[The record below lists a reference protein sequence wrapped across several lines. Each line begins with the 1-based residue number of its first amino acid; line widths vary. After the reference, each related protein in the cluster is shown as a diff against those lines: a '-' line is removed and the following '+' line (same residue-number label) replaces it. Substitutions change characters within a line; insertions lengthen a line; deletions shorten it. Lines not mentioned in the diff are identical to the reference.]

1 MATILIVDDEPINIE
16 LLHAYLDGCGHQLFN
31 ATSGEAALEMAPE
44 VKPDLVLLD
53 VMLPGISGFETAEK
67 LKAERRDQYLPVILV
82 TALNDH
88 GSRIAGLRAGADEFL
103 TKPVD
108 RHELLIRIG
117 NLLRLRGKEAALVQR
132 NVELVELER
141 FRDEMAA
148 LIVHDL
154 KNPLTVMLAN
164 VTFATEDP
172 GLSSDT
178 MDALRD
184 TKSAGQRALRLLAN
198 LLDVTK
204 MESGRLQPRRSRTP
218 VSALVDPILRQRA
231 HVAEARNI
239 AVTRFI
245 AADAEVNADFELM
258 SRVVENVVDNA
269 LRYVPSGGHIAVR
282 ATVVPN
288 AMQLRV
294 GNSGPPIPLAARARI
309 FEKFGQAGEAVGR
322 MNLGLGLYFCRLA
335 AEAHGGRMW
344 VEETGDLPTVF
355 ALEVPA

>member
-1 MATILIVDDEPINIE
+1 MATILIVDDEPINRE
-16 LLHAYLDGCGHQLFN
+16 LLHAYLDGLGHELHD
-31 ATSGEAALEMAPE
+31 AASGEEALELARK
-44 VKPDLVLLD
+44 VKFDLALLD
-53 VMLPGISGFETAEK
+53 VMLPGISGFDTAER
-67 LKAERRDQYLPVILV
+67 LKADRRDEYLPIILV

-88 GSRIAGLRAGADEFL
+88 QSRLHGLRSGTDEFL

-108 RHELLIRIG
+108 RHELLLRI
-117 NLLRLRGKEAALVQR
+117 NNMLALRTKELALVKR
-132 NVELVELER
+132 NLELVELER

-164 VTFATEDP
+164 VTFASEDP
-172 GLSSDT
+172 GCSTDT
-178 MDALRD
+178 LEALRD

-204 MESGRLQPRRSRTP
+204 MEAGRLQPRRSRTP
-218 VSALVDPILRQRA
+218 VAALVDPVLRQRQ

-239 AVTRFI
+239 AVSRAI
-245 AADAEVNADFELM
+245 EPGAEVNADFELM
-258 SRVVENVVDNA
+258 SRVVENVFDNA
-269 LRYVPSGGHIAVR
+269 LRYVPTGGRIAVR
-282 ATVVPN
+282 ADVVPEGV
-288 AMQLRV
+288 QLRI
-294 GNSGPPIPLAARARI
+294 GNSGASIPKEARARI